1 MKIKSENHTTL
12 KKNKVAT
19 NATWI
24 IACRVVQALLQFVVG
39 MLTARYLGPS
49 NYGTINYAASL
60 VAFVVPIMHLG
71 INNILVQELVDYPEE
86 EGKILGTSLVLCLAS
101 SFACIIGVTAFA
113 AVANPNEPITIVICF
128 LYSITL
134 LFQALGLLR
143 YWYQAKLIAKYH
155 SIISLF
161 AYIAVSAY
169 RIVLLA
175 LQKDVYWFAISN
187 SIDYFFISAGI
198 HFLYY
203 KRGGAHLQFS
213 KNVGKRLLRKSK
225 HYIVSGLMVT
235 IFAQTDKIMLKLM
248 LDETATGLYS
258 AAVTCAGITTFVFTA
273 IIDSF
278 RPVIFESLK
287 KSKSEF
293 ELNMK
298 RLYSIIIYVSLSQ
311 SVLMCICADT
321 MIKLLY
327 GSQYLAS
334 ISALQIIVWYTTFSY
349 LGSVRNI
356 WILAN
361 NKQKY
366 LWMINLSGAL
376 ANVVLNM
383 VFIPRIGLNGA
394 ALASLITQIF
404 TNIIVGYIIS
414 PIRENN
420 RLMIE
425 SLSPGILLEVIKTL
439 KSSLYM
445 KNKRE

>member
-1 MKIKSENHTTL
+1 MKT
-12 KKNKVAT
+12 NKVAT

-24 IACRVVQALLQFVVG
+24 IACRVIQALLQFIVG

-49 NYGTINYAASL
+49 NYGLINYAASL

-71 INNILVQELVDYPEE
+71 ISNVLVQELIDYPEE
-86 EGKILGTSLVLCLAS
+86 EGKILGTSLVLCLTS
-101 SFACIIGVTAFA
+101 SLACIIGVTAFA
-113 AVANPNEPITIVICF
+113 TIANPNEPVTIVVCF
-128 LYSITL
+128 LYSISL
-134 LFQALGLLR
+134 LFQALELLR

-161 AYIAVSAY
+161 AYVAVSAY

-175 LQKDVYWFAISN
+175 LQKDVYWFAVSN
-187 SIDYFFISAGI
+187 SIDYLVISLGIFII
-198 HFLYY
+198 YHR
-203 KRGGAHLQFS
+203 RGGSHLQFS
-213 KNVGKRLLRKSK
+213 KDVGKRIFNKSK

-258 AAVTCAGITTFVFTA
+258 AAVTCAGITTFVFAA

-278 RPVIFESLK
+278 RPVIFGSLK
-287 KSKSEF
+287 KSTSEF

-298 RLYSIIIYVSLSQ
+298 RLYSIIIYISLLQ
-311 SVLMCICADT
+311 SIVMCICAGII
-321 MIKLLY
+321 IKVLY
-327 GSQYLAS
+327 GAQYLES
-334 ISALQIIVWYTTFSY
+334 ISALRIIVWYTTFSY

-361 NKQKY
+361 NRQKY

-376 ANVVLNM
+376 ANVVLNII
-383 VFIPRIGLNGA
+383 FIPFIGLNGA
-394 ALASLITQIF
+394 AIASLITQIF
-404 TNIIVGYIIS
+404 TNVIVGYMIS

-425 SLSPGILLEVIKTL
+425 SLRPGILLAVIKSF
-439 KSSLYM
+439 KSSISLS
-445 KNKRE
+445 NKQE